1 MKRKHIIAIIFLG
14 LLGFLLYSSFEFRN
28 LEQKRAEDQAKTFKP
43 ADYARNFWDNR
54 LFGILDT
61 SVNAQELIELLNTN
75 MGSAIKKGKTLGDSR
90 VHSYLLRGEGK
101 IVSTNRDGV
110 EVSIKN
116 PPSNPDILLCTKSY
130 ISGNAVRDASG
141 LVDVSKFSNTMKFN
155 RISSEIN
162 KIVVQE
168 VIKPFLDNE
177 PSAGMTIKFT
187 GATEVS
193 EDATEE
199 LRFGDVKEEN
209 ENGIKFHLL
218 KVIPIELAPL
228 ETPQNGNSLQSRRL
242 LREPALKQRREN
254 FSLKH
259 GYVER

>member
-1 MKRKHIIAIIFLG
+1 MKRKHIITIIFLA
-14 LLGFLLYSSFEFRN
+14 LLGFLLYNSFEFRN

-61 SVNAQELIELLNTN
+61 SVNAQELIELFNTD
-75 MGSAIKKGKTLGDSR
+75 MDSAIKKGKTLGDSR

-116 PPSNPDILLCTKSY
+116 PPSNPEILICTKSY

-141 LVDVSKFSNTMKFN
+141 LVDVSKFSDTMKFN

-177 PSAGMTIKFT
+177 LQAGMTIKFA
-187 GATEVS
+187 GATEVA

-228 ETPQNGNSLQSRRL
+228 EIPQNGNSLQSRRL
-242 LREPALKQRREN
+242 LTGLALKQRREN

>member
-1 MKRKHIIAIIFLG
+1 MKRKHIITIIFPA
-14 LLGFLLYSSFEFRN
+14 LLGFLLYNSFEFRN

-43 ADYARNFWDNR
+43 ADYARNFWDNQ

-61 SVNAQELIELLNTN
+61 SVNAQELIELLNTD
-75 MGSAIKKGKTLGDSR
+75 MVSAVRKGKTLGDSR
-90 VHSYLLRGEGK
+90 VHCYLLRGEGK

-116 PPSNPDILLCTKSY
+116 HPSNPEILICTKSY

-141 LVDVSKFSNTMKFN
+141 LVDVSKFSDTMKFN

-162 KIVVQE
+162 KIVVKE
-168 VIKPFLDNE
+168 IIKPFLDNE
-177 PSAGMTIKFT
+177 PQAGMTIKFT
-187 GATEVS
+187 GAAEVA

-199 LRFGDVKEEN
+199 FLFGDVKQEN
-209 ENGIKFHLL
+209 ENGMKFHLL

-228 ETPQNGNSLQSRRL
+228 ETPQNGNSLQNQRFL
-242 LREPALKQRREN
+242 TGPALK
-254 FSLKH
+254 
-259 GYVER
+259 